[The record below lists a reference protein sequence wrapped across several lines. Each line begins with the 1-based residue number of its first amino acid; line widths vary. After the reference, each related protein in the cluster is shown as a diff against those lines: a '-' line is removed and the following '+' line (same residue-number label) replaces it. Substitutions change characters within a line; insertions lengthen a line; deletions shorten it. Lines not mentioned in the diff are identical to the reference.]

1 MSISTGSFDL
11 YSRGDKFFGWAVT
24 ILLGLF
30 VASTL
35 YPFVYV
41 LSASMSSG
49 AAVARGDVVLMP
61 KEVTFDAFRY
71 VMADRQFWVA
81 YGNTFYYTIVGTLTS
96 LAFIIPGAYALSRPQ
111 LPFRSGFNLFVA
123 FTLWFH
129 AGMIPV
135 FLNIRDLGILD
146 TRFAIIIAFAVNA
159 FNAILMRNFF
169 ESVPRSFEEAA
180 RMDGANDF
188 QILWRVYMPLSK
200 PAIITV
206 GLFCAVFRWNGY
218 FWAMVILRDQDKL
231 PLQVY
236 LKEII
241 VELNMSDEFATDL
254 LSSSYSFET
263 AIAAII
269 VLSIIPVIIV
279 YPYIQKYFQKG
290 VMLGGVK
297 E

>member
-1 MSISTGSFDL
+1 M
-11 YSRGDKFFGWAVT
+11 
-24 ILLGLF
+24 
-30 VASTL
+30 ASTL
-35 YPFVYV
+35 YPFIYV
-41 LSASMSSG
+41 LSVSMSSG
-49 AAVARGDVVLMP
+49 AAVARGDVVLVP
-61 KEVTFDAFRY
+61 HEITFDAFWH
-71 VMADRQFWVA
+71 VMKDEAFWIA
-81 YGNTFYYTIVGTLTS
+81 YGNTFFYTIVGTLTS

-111 LPFRSGFNLFVA
+111 LPFRSGLNLFVA
-123 FTLWFH
+123 FTLWFN

-135 FLNIRDLGILD
+135 FLNIRDLGLLD
-146 TRFAIIIAFAVNA
+146 TRLAIIVAFAVNA
-159 FNAILMRNFF
+159 FNVILMRNFF
-169 ESVPRSFEEAA
+169 ESVPRAFEEAA

-188 QILWRVYMPLSK
+188 QVLWRVYVPLSR

-206 GLFCAVFRWNGY
+206 ALFCAVFRWNGY
-218 FWAMVILRDQDKL
+218 FWAMVILRDQNKL

-241 VELNMSDEFATDL
+241 VELNMNDEFATGL
-254 LSSSYSFET
+254 LSANYSFET
-263 AIAAII
+263 VIAAII

>member
-1 MSISTGSFDL
+1 MRTSIDL
-11 YSRGDKFFGWAVT
+11 YSNGDKVFGWAVT

-41 LSASMSSG
+41 LATSISSG
-49 AAVARGDVVLMP
+49 AAVARGDVILTP
-61 KEVTFDAFRY
+61 KEITFDAFTY
-71 VMADRQFWVA
+71 VMADKQFWIA
-81 YGNTFYYTIVGTLTS
+81 YGNTFFYTIVGTLTS
-96 LAFIIPGAYALSRPQ
+96 LAVIIPGAYALSRPQ
-111 LPFRSGFNLFVA
+111 LPFRSSFNLFVA
-123 FTLWFH
+123 FTLWFQ

-135 FLNIRDLGILD
+135 FLNIRDLGLLD
-146 TRFAIIIAFAVNA
+146 TRTAIIVAFAVNA

-169 ESVPRSFEEAA
+169 ENVPRSFEEAA

-188 QILWRVYMPLSK
+188 QILWRVYVPLSK

-206 GLFCAVFRWNGY
+206 ALFCAVLRWNGY

-254 LSSSYSFET
+254 LSASYSFET
-263 AIAAII
+263 TIAAII

>member
-1 MSISTGSFDL
+1 MRTSIDL
-11 YSRGDKFFGWAVT
+11 YSRGDKIFGWAVT

-41 LSASMSSG
+41 LATSVSSG
-49 AAVARGDVVLMP
+49 AAVQRGDVVLLP
-61 KEVTFDAFRY
+61 KDINFDAFTY
-71 VMADRQFWVA
+71 VMADRQFWIS
-81 YGNTFYYTIVGTLTS
+81 YGNTFFYTIVGTITS
-96 LAFIIPGAYALSRPQ
+96 LAVIIPGAYALSRPQ

-123 FTLWFH
+123 FTMWFH

-135 FLNIRDLGILD
+135 FLNIRDLGLLD
-146 TRFAIIIAFAVNA
+146 TRTAIIVAFAVNA

-169 ESVPRSFEEAA
+169 ENVPHSFEEAA

-188 QILWRVYMPLSK
+188 QILWRVYIPLSK

-263 AIAAII
+263 MIAAII
-269 VLSIIPVIIV
+269 VLSIIPVIII

>member
-1 MSISTGSFDL
+1 MSSPTGTFDL
-11 YSRGDKFFGWAVT
+11 YSRGDRFFGWAVT

-35 YPFVYV
+35 YPFIYV
-41 LSASMSSG
+41 LAASISSG
-49 AAVARGDVVLMP
+49 AAVARGDVVFLP
-61 KEVTFDAFRY
+61 KEITLDAFNY
-71 VMADRQFWVA
+71 VMADKAFWVA

-96 LAFIIPGAYALSRPQ
+96 LAFIIPGAYALSRPN

-169 ESVPRSFEEAA
+169 ENVPRSFEEAA

-188 QILWRVYMPLSK
+188 QILWRVYVPLSK

-206 GLFCAVFRWNGY
+206 ALFCAVARWNGY

-254 LSSSYSFET
+254 LSAGYSFET
-263 AIAAII
+263 MIAAII

>member
-1 MSISTGSFDL
+1 MRTSFDL
-11 YSRGDKFFGWAVT
+11 YSRGDKFFGWSVT

-35 YPFVYV
+35 YPFIYV
-41 LSASMSSG
+41 LATSISSG
-49 AAVARGDVVLMP
+49 AAVQRGDVMLFP
-61 KEVTFDAFRY
+61 KEINFDAFAY
-71 VMADRQFWVA
+71 VMADRQFWVS
-81 YGNTFYYTIVGTLTS
+81 YGNTFFYTIVGTITS
-96 LAFIIPGAYALSRPQ
+96 LAVIIPGAYALSRPQ
-111 LPFRSGFNLFVA
+111 LPFRSSFNLFVA
-123 FTLWFH
+123 FTMWFH

-135 FLNIRDLGILD
+135 FLNIRDLGLLD
-146 TRFAIIIAFAVNA
+146 TRTAIIVAFAVNA

-169 ESVPRSFEEAA
+169 ENVPHSFEEAA

-188 QILWRVYMPLSK
+188 QILWRVYIPLSK

-206 GLFCAVFRWNGY
+206 ALFCAVLRWNGY

-263 AIAAII
+263 MIAAII
-269 VLSIIPVIIV
+269 VLSIIPVIII

>member
-1 MSISTGSFDL
+1 M
-11 YSRGDKFFGWAVT
+11 T

-41 LSASMSSG
+41 LATSMSSG
-49 AAVARGDVVLMP
+49 AAVARGDVVLTP
-61 KEVTFDAFRY
+61 KEITFDAFAY
-71 VMADRQFWVA
+71 VMADKQFWIS

-96 LAFIIPGAYALSRPQ
+96 LAVIIPGAYALSRPQ

-123 FTLWFH
+123 FTMWFH

-135 FLNIRDLGILD
+135 FLNIRDLGLLD
-146 TRFAIIIAFAVNA
+146 TRTAVIVAFAVNA

-169 ESVPRSFEEAA
+169 ENVPRSFEEAA

-188 QILWRVYMPLSK
+188 QILWRVYVPLSK

-206 GLFCAVFRWNGY
+206 ALFCAVFRWNGY

-254 LSSSYSFET
+254 LSASYSFET
-263 AIAAII
+263 MIAAII
-269 VLSIIPVIIV
+269 VLSIIPVIII